1 MLLHLKS
8 VLDLMLYLYFF
19 LLIVAYPMEL
29 LEKLA
34 TIGTRE
40 DDTGEGVRLGTL
52 EEPKA
57 AGGVGL
63 GVEIDEENAATCFS
77 GASG

>member
-1 MLLHLKS
+1 MEI
-8 VLDLMLYLYFF
+8 F
-19 LLIVAYPMEL
+19 LAGR
-29 LEKLA
+29 LEHVD
-34 TIGTRE
+34 GTGIPDKDGVETFTR
-40 DDTGEGVRLGTL
+40 DDF
-52 EEPKA
+52 EPKA

>member
-29 LEKLA
+29 LEELA
-34 TIGTRE
+34 TIGTWE
-40 DDTGEGVRLGTL
+40 DDTGEGVLLGTF
-52 EEPKA
+52 EEPETTG
-57 AGGVGL
+57 GGVSL
-63 GVEIDEENAATCFS
+63 T
-77 GASG
+77 

>member
-1 MLLHLKS
+1 MQVEIHEWSLRRLARMLLHLKS

-40 DDTGEGVRLGTL
+40 DYTGEGVRLGTL
-52 EEPKA
+52 EEPKTSG
-57 AGGVGL
+57 GGVTL
-63 GVEIDEENAATCFS
+63 T
-77 GASG
+77 